1 VLFGGHVFCP
11 FCGKEIID
19 ENQAF
24 CQHCGARL
32 VAEAGPAIAA
42 AGRGKTPWED
52 HENTGFFNGF
62 LKTVKTVLI
71 TPSDFFRNMRVDGGL
86 TDPLLFAMIIGMIG
100 LMFLSVWDILL
111 HNPLRNFMTPEIKAA
126 ADSGMSTGFASPVG
140 AAMMPFLLILWI
152 FLATGMLHLFLMI
165 VRGAKAGF
173 EATFRVVSY
182 SVSPFLFMAIP
193 YCGML
198 ISMIWVLTLVVIG
211 LREAHETSGG
221 RASIAVLF
229 PLLFCCGMF
238 ALAAVVI
245 MGAVAAS
252 FGSLMQMYK

>member
-11 FCGKEIID
+11 YCGKEID
-19 ENQAF
+19 ESQAF

-32 VAEAGPAIAA
+32 VAEADPAIV
-42 AGRGKTPWED
+42 AGGRSKTPWED
-52 HENTGFFNGF
+52 RENAGFFNGF
-62 LKTVKTVLI
+62 LKTVKAVI
-71 TPSDFFRNMRVDGGL
+71 FTPADFFRNMRVVGGL

-111 HNPLRNFMTPEIKAA
+111 HNPLQNFMTPELKAA
-126 ADSGMSTGFASPVG
+126 AGRSMSTGFASPVG
-140 AAMMPFLLILWI
+140 AVMMPFLLILWI
-152 FLATGMLHLFLMI
+152 FIASGMLHLFLMM

-182 SVSPFLFMAIP
+182 SVSPFLFMVIP

-221 RASIAVLF
+221 KATIAVLF
-229 PLLFCCGMF
+229 PLLFCCGVL
-238 ALAAVVI
+238 ALAAVLI

-252 FGSLMQMYK
+252 FGALMQLYQ